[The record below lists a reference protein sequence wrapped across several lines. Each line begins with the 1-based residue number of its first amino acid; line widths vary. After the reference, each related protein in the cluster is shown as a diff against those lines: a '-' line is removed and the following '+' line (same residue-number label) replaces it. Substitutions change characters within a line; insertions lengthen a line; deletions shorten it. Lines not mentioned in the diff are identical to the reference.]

1 MGNLQRAGPEPV
13 TLSCGR
19 GGTGALSDN
28 GKVHVGD
35 RVRDALRLTTPA
47 AGAVLRSLLGVLAT
61 TALAMFLVSPTAAMW
76 TAGAGA
82 AAAAIALQD
91 MPGRR
96 WPIVV
101 ITAAQ
106 LGAAVLAGAV
116 SGAHDAAFVGAV
128 AVWCFVAGMQ
138 WALGPQAAFVSAA
151 AAALLIISPSTA
163 PTWVE
168 AIAGTAMAAAA
179 GLLQAGLVWLRP
191 PQRWRVQQHALTRAH
206 RSLAEDAR
214 SIAAEPD
221 AAATPGRITWLRD
234 VFTDIPV
241 RQRPKAY
248 QVGYR
253 LPERIA
259 TTLAAL
265 RRSDADCTELLSA
278 AGDFLDA
285 IARHDVNAHRE
296 AERALHRVDEAAAA
310 VNGAG
315 SGAAQR
321 FAEQL
326 HDAAVLRFGRLRGT
340 ELVDSLSGSMAT
352 LRRHLSATSPV
363 LRHAIRLA
371 AAAAVGMAVARLG
384 HLAEGHWIAL
394 TVLLVLRP
402 ETAHT
407 YTRAAGRLAGIA
419 AGIALASALSLL
431 WPPAGMVAAI
441 GAAVFAGIAYLV
453 WDFGYLAVSAAL
465 AAAVV
470 FTLGIATPVA
480 ALDVTHRLFAVLVGG
495 GLAMLA
501 HVLLPDDALIRLRQ
515 RAGELLKTEVDYA
528 ATVMRAFVHQLDRPS
543 DTLSAAWQRAF
554 RARAAFEAAS
564 GAVRLDDP
572 ELRRW
577 LRSLRTALNAITGAC
592 TTMEAGLPQLP
603 PNGLTVEFVAAV
615 DDYLDA
621 LRGAPPSPATPWEV
635 DVAELTAAEQH
646 VRKVAQNG
654 AGDTGSTR
662 VLVTG
667 LSTITR
673 SLSAISPVAAP
684 IWAE

>member
-1 MGNLQRAGPEPV
+1 ML
-13 TLSCGR
+13 
-19 GGTGALSDN
+19 
-28 GKVHVGD
+28 VGD
-35 RVRDALRLTTPA
+35 RVMDALRLTTPG
-47 AGAVLRSLLGVLAT
+47 AGAVVRSLLGVLAT
-61 TALAMFLVSPTAAMW
+61 TALAMFLISPTAAMW
-76 TAGAGA
+76 TAGAGT

-91 MPGRR
+91 VPGRR

-101 ITAAQ
+101 ITSAQ
-106 LGAAVLAGAV
+106 LAGAVLAGAV
-116 SGAHDAAFVGAV
+116 AGAHDAAFVGAV

-138 WALGPQAAFVSAA
+138 WALGPHAAFVSAA
-151 AAALLIISPSTA
+151 AAALLIVSPPVT
-163 PTWVE
+163 PRWTE
-168 AIAGTAMAAAA
+168 AVAAVAMAGVA

-214 SIAAEPD
+214 SIAAEREI
-221 AAATPGRITWLRD
+221 AAGPGRITWLRD

-265 RRSDADCTELLSA
+265 RRSDADCTDLLSA

-285 IARHDVNAHRE
+285 IARHGVSAHRD

-310 VNGAG
+310 VTGTGAA
-315 SGAAQR
+315 AAQR
-321 FAEQL
+321 FAELL
-326 HDAAVLRFGRLRGT
+326 HDASVLRFGWLRGP
-340 ELVDSLSGSMAT
+340 ELAGSLSGSMVT
-352 LRRHLSATSPV
+352 LRRHLTSTSPV
-363 LRHAIRLA
+363 LRHAVRLA
-371 AAAAVGMAVARLG
+371 VAAAVGAAVARVG
-384 HLAEGHWIAL
+384 HLDEGYWIAL

-419 AGIALASALSLL
+419 AGIALSSALTLL
-431 WPPAGMVAAI
+431 WPPTGMMAAV

-453 WDFGYLAVSAAL
+453 WDFGYIAVSAAL
-465 AAAVV
+465 AAAIV
-470 FTLGIATPVA
+470 FTLGIAAPVH

-495 GLAMLA
+495 GLVMLA

-528 ATVMRAFVHQLDRPS
+528 AMVMRAFVHQLDRPS
-543 DTLSAAWQRAF
+543 DVLSAAWQRAF

-564 GAVRLDDP
+564 GAVRLEDP

-603 PNGLTVEFVAAV
+603 PHELTVEFVAAV

-621 LRGAPPSPATPWEV
+621 LRGAPPNAAVPWQV
-635 DVAELTAAEQH
+635 DVPELMAAEQH
-646 VRKVAQNG
+646 VRKVAQSTADNG
-654 AGDTGSTR
+654 SAR
-662 VLVTG
+662 VLVNG
-667 LSTITR
+667 LSAITR
-673 SLSAISPVAAP
+673 SLAAITPVPAP
-684 IWAE
+684 TWAR